1 MLKDLSLHKEIIIN
15 KKDTGNSVLILNK
28 CDYIK
33 RMNEMLLDI
42 NKFKKTEC
50 QTWEGTYINIKT

>member
-1 MLKDLSLHKEIIIN
+1 MLKDLSLHKEITIH
-15 KKDTGNSVLILNK
+15 KKDTGNSVPILNK
-28 CDYIK
+28 CDYIT

-50 QTWEGTYINIKT
+50 QNREGT